1 MKISC
6 NVVQDLMQPYAEG
19 ILSDDSIKLVDEH
32 VSECEG
38 CREKLEE
45 ISSINQN
52 LDGIIRSEEKL
63 TGTDYNEDAVT
74 FKEFRKWIN
83 FHRAIAIV
91 VTLVVAVTI
100 CFGAVYYA
108 EVYQSYIPFE
118 EAGITVDQNGIIYTD
133 RAYQTFFGEEYVV
146 ETTRDKAH
154 YIMFIYLTSS
164 FRSRHF
170 EKPGELTIITD
181 PTKVGGQ
188 VLGEGDV
195 MLDTDVIAVYYASK
209 NFIRKDKSFNYKREL
224 LIPPGVSE
232 TERQAMIDELMAD
245 SVLLWRKG

>member
-83 FHRAIAIV
+83 FHRAIAII
-91 VTLVVAVTI
+91 VTLAVTVTI

-133 RAYQTFFGEEYVV
+133 RAYQTFFGEESY
-146 ETTRDKAH
+146 T
-154 YIMFIYLTSS
+154 LTE
-164 FRSRHF
+164 H
-170 EKPGELTIITD
+170 
-181 PTKVGGQ
+181 
-188 VLGEGDV
+188 
-195 MLDTDVIAVYYASK
+195 
-209 NFIRKDKSFNYKREL
+209 IRLF
-224 LIPPGVSE
+224 
-232 TERQAMIDELMAD
+232 
-245 SVLLWRKG
+245 SVRNT

>member
-19 ILSDDSIKLVDEH
+19 ILSDDSIRLVDEH
-32 VSECEG
+32 VAEC
-38 CREKLEE
+38 CTCKEKLDE
-45 ISSINQN
+45 IRSINQE
-52 LDGIIRSEEKL
+52 LDGKIEA
-63 TGTDYNEDAVT
+63 GTISATQDHDQDAVT

-91 VTLVVAVTI
+91 VTLAVAVTI

-154 YIMFIYLTSS
+154 FIMFIYLTSS

-181 PTKVGGQ
+181 PAKTGGQ
-188 VLGEGDV
+188 VLSEGDI

-245 SVLLWRKG
+245 SVLLWEKG

>member
-83 FHRAIAIV
+83 FHRAIAII
-91 VTLVVAVTI
+91 VTLAVTVTI

-154 YIMFIYLTSS
+154 DIMFIYLTSS

-181 PTKVGGQ
+181 PAKTGGQ
-188 VLGEGDV
+188 VLSEGDI

-209 NFIRKDKSFNYKREL
+209 NFISKDKSFNYKREL

-232 TERQAMIDELMAD
+232 MERQAMIDELMAD
-245 SVLLWRKG
+245 SVLLWKRE

>member
-32 VSECEG
+32 VSECER

-83 FHRAIAIV
+83 FHRAIAII
-91 VTLVVAVTI
+91 VTLAVTVTI

-154 YIMFIYLTSS
+154 DIMFIYLTSS

-181 PTKVGGQ
+181 PAKTGGQ
-188 VLGEGDV
+188 VLGEGDI

-245 SVLLWRKG
+245 SVLLWKKE

>member
-45 ISSINQN
+45 IISINQN

-83 FHRAIAIV
+83 FHRAIAII
-91 VTLVVAVTI
+91 VTLAVTVTI

-154 YIMFIYLTSS
+154 DIMFIYLTSS

-181 PTKVGGQ
+181 PAKTGGQ
-188 VLGEGDV
+188 VLSEGDI

-209 NFIRKDKSFNYKREL
+209 NFISKDKSFNYKREL

-245 SVLLWRKG
+245 SVLLWKRE

>member
-83 FHRAIAIV
+83 FHRAIAII
-91 VTLVVAVTI
+91 VTLAVTVTI

-108 EVYQSYIPFE
+108 EVHQSYIPFE

-154 YIMFIYLTSS
+154 DIMFIYLTSS

-181 PTKVGGQ
+181 PAKTGGQ
-188 VLGEGDV
+188 VLSEGDI

-245 SVLLWRKG
+245 STLLWKKG

>member
-32 VSECEG
+32 VSECER

-83 FHRAIAIV
+83 FHRAIAII
-91 VTLVVAVTI
+91 VTLAVTVTI

-154 YIMFIYLTSS
+154 DIMFIYLTSS

-181 PTKVGGQ
+181 PAKTGGQ
-188 VLGEGDV
+188 VLGEGDI

-245 SVLLWRKG
+245 SVLLWKKG

>member
-45 ISSINQN
+45 ISSINHN

-83 FHRAIAIV
+83 FHRAIAII
-91 VTLVVAVTI
+91 VTLAVTVTI

-133 RAYQTFFGEEYVV
+133 RAYQTFFGEEYIV

-154 YIMFIYLTSS
+154 NIMFIYLTSS

-181 PTKVGGQ
+181 PAKTGGQ
-188 VLGEGDV
+188 VLSEGDI

>member
-45 ISSINQN
+45 ISTINQN

-83 FHRAIAIV
+83 FHRAIAII
-91 VTLVVAVTI
+91 VTLAVTVTI

-181 PTKVGGQ
+181 PAKTGGQ
-188 VLGEGDV
+188 VLSEGDI

-245 SVLLWRKG
+245 SVLLWEKG